1 MPCRGLK
8 WRRWA
13 GAALIVGLQGPRLLA
28 AQERWNS
35 PEALALA
42 ERARDRRLVD
52 RPDTGL
58 EAYHAQASGFVL
70 FLAQLG
76 AEPPRLVKADQ
87 LAVEVY
93 WRSPGQSKQIIR
105 AWRDGRWLPT
115 DIRYHRDH
123 LGIVTNDF
131 GPRIIIG
138 EGDEVRDVPHP
149 LSAEGRERYDFALG
163 ESVTLAMEQAR
174 VTVRALEVRPRD
186 SSLPGVVGTL
196 YVDTTTAAVV
206 RFRFGFTPA
215 SYLDA
220 QLADITVELENAL
233 LEARW
238 WLPVRQ
244 VIEIRR
250 RVSWLDFP
258 ATSIIRGRWE
268 IGDYE
273 FNPAL
278 PPRLFAGPAIGGL
291 RHPADSGGTWDR
303 PLADEVLSEAPPV
316 GEDDLS
322 RLRGEVARV
331 AGRGMMERVRPTRL
345 GLDGISDL
353 IHVNRVEGL
362 TAGLGVSFGSGAWRL
377 KPRAGY
383 ATDADLLTG
392 GLRLEHHWGG
402 SITTLE
408 GSRSVVDFSDLPA
421 ASRLVNSFSAQ
432 EWGDDF
438 GDYLRLDRVSLE
450 HQFPAG
456 RRASVTTEVA
466 YERSA
471 SLATA
476 AVPARNEYR
485 PNPALGAGSFGV
497 LRLSLRRVAA
507 ADVRR
512 DWNGELALEGATGD
526 ASYARVRLS
535 LSGRVPAGPGVL
547 VGSLYGGAG
556 TASLPAWRSFA
567 LGGRGTLPGEDFR
580 TWGGRTAA
588 LARVDWRFTFAG
600 PPLPL
605 GVWAESGRG
614 MAVAPFVAAGWAGG
628 DVTGAPW
635 QPSAGVRPVAGVAV
649 DFLMQ
654 LLRVEAGV
662 SLRSGEVSVSFDFRP
677 DWWPVL

>member
-1 MPCRGLK
+1 MPCRGSK

-13 GAALIVGLQGPRLLA
+13 GAALIVGLQGPVLLA
-28 AQERWNS
+28 AQERWNT

-58 EAYHAQASGFVL
+58 DAYHARASGFVL
-70 FLAQLG
+70 FLGQLG

-93 WRSPGQSKQIIR
+93 WRSPGQSKQIIK

-131 GPRIIIG
+131 GPRIVIG
-138 EGDEVRDVPHP
+138 EGDEVRNVPHP

-163 ESVTLAMEQAR
+163 ESVTLATGQSR
-174 VTVRALEVRPRD
+174 ITVRALEVRPRD
-186 SSLPGVVGTL
+186 PSLPGVVGTL
-196 YVDTTTAAVV
+196 FVDTTTAAVV

-233 LEARW
+233 LEGRW

-244 VIEIRR
+244 IIEIRR

-273 FNPAL
+273 FNPAI
-278 PPRLFAGPAIGGL
+278 PPGLFVGPAIGGL
-291 RHPADSGGTWDR
+291 RQPAESSGTWDR
-303 PLADEVLSEAPPV
+303 PLTEEVLSEAPPV
-316 GEDDLS
+316 GSDDLT

-331 AGRGMMERVRPTRL
+331 AGGHLLERVRPARL
-345 GLDGISDL
+345 GLDGVSDL

-362 TAGLGVSFGSGAWRL
+362 TLGMGLAFGSGPLTL
-377 KPRAGY
+377 KPRLAY
-383 ATDADLLTG
+383 ATDADLVTG
-392 GLRLEHHWGG
+392 GLRLERRWEG

-408 GSRSVVDFSDLPA
+408 ASRSVTDFSDIPA
-421 ASRLVNSFSAQ
+421 ASRLINSFSAQ

-450 HQFPAG
+450 HQLAIG
-456 RRASVTTEVA
+456 QRGGLTTEVG
-466 YERSA
+466 YEESRS
-471 SLATA
+471 LETV
-476 AVPARNEYR
+476 AVPARSEYR
-485 PNPALGAGSFGV
+485 ANPALGAGSFGV
-497 LRLSLRRVAA
+497 LRLSLRRSAA
-507 ADVRR
+507 PDLSR
-512 DWNGELALEGATGD
+512 DWSGELGYEGGAGD
-526 ASYARVRLS
+526 AGYSRVKIA
-535 LSGRVPAGPGVL
+535 LSGRLPAGPGVL
-547 VGSLYGGAG
+547 AASFFGGAG
-556 TASLPAWRSFA
+556 TSALPVWRSFA
-567 LGGRGTLPGEDFR
+567 LGGRATLPGEDFR

-588 LARVDWRFTFAG
+588 LVRLDWRFTFAG

-605 GVWAESGRG
+605 GPWAESSRG
-614 MAVAPFVAAGWAGG
+614 MTISPFVAAGWAGNA
-628 DVTGAPW
+628 VVGAPW
-635 QPSAGVRPVAGVAV
+635 QPSPGVRPVAGVAV
-649 DFLMQ
+649 DFLLQ

-662 SLRSGEVSVSFDFRP
+662 SLRTGAVGLSFDFRP
-677 DWWPVL
+677 DWWPIL